1 VREVVLKVPGDFAE
15 WRSAARG
22 LLAGG
27 IAPDDVSWRGS
38 AEGASLFGDEAVV
51 APAGAVSLPREL
63 LEIAERVIC
72 HRDPE
77 TAARL
82 YRIIWRAARDRQLLA
97 RTTDSEID
105 WLRKADKAIRR
116 DVHKMHAF
124 VRFRRLGEEAGC
136 ESFAAWFEP
145 THRILRLTAPFFQR
159 RFYGMDWAIVT
170 PDARAIWQDET
181 LNYGPG
187 GTKDEVPDSD
197 LVEDQWRTYYG
208 AIFNPARVKIDAMR
222 AEMPKKYWKNL
233 PEAQDIGPLLAGAEA
248 RVERMREA
256 AVSMANPLT
265 DKWRTRVPE
274 DLLLDDDVKTLAD
287 VARAVDRCTRCP
299 LYCNATQGVVGEG
312 AERAQIMLVGEQP
325 GDQEDL
331 QGRPFVGPAGQ
342 VLNEALEEAGLD
354 RTRLFLTNAVKHF
367 KFEPRGKRR
376 LHQNPTTGEIDICRW
391 WLDKERALVQ
401 PHLIVTLGASA
412 LRGVTGKS
420 ASITS
425 MRGAVHE
432 LEGDTKLIATIHP
445 SFLLRLPDRERAAKE
460 RALFVADLALARKL
474 AA

>member
-1 VREVVLKVPGDFAE
+1 MLQTPGDFAE
-15 WRSAARG
+15 WRSAAGG
-22 LLAGG
+22 LLAAG
-27 IAPDDVSWRGS
+27 IAPENVSWRGGD
-38 AEGASLFGDEAVV
+38 EGASLFGDAGLAE
-51 APAGAVSLPREL
+51 PAGAVTLPREL

-77 TAARL
+77 VPARL
-82 YRIIWRAARDRQLLA
+82 YRIIWRALHDRQLLA
-97 RTTDSEID
+97 RTTDAEVD

-124 VRFRRLGEEAGC
+124 VRFRRLGEEAGR

-145 THRILRLTAPFFQR
+145 AHRILRLTAPFFQR
-159 RFYGMDWAIVT
+159 RFTGMDWAIVT
-170 PDARAIWQDET
+170 PDARAIWQGET
-181 LNYGPG
+181 LTYGPG

-197 LVEDQWRTYYG
+197 VVEDQWRTYYG
-208 AIFNPARVKIDAMR
+208 AIFNPARVKVDAMR

-233 PEAQDIGPLLAGAEA
+233 PEAQDIAPLLAGAEA

-256 AVSMANPLT
+256 AVSLANPLT
-265 DKWRTRVPE
+265 DKWRTRVLDE
-274 DLLLDDDVKTLAD
+274 LALDDDVKTLD
-287 VARAVDRCTRCP
+287 ELARAVDRCKRCP
-299 LYCNATQGVVGEG
+299 LYCNATQGVAGEG
-312 AERAQIMLVGEQP
+312 PKAARIMLVGEQP

-354 RTRLFLTNAVKHF
+354 RKRLFLTNAVKHF

-391 WLDKERALVQ
+391 WLDKERAFVQ
-401 PHLIVTLGASA
+401 PELIVTLGASA

-420 ASITS
+420 ASIKS
-425 MRGAVHE
+425 MRGAPHE
-432 LEGDTKLIATIHP
+432 LEGGSKLIATIHP
-445 SFLLRLPDRERAAKE
+445 SFLLRMPDRERAAKE
-460 RALFVADLALARKL
+460 REMFVADLIRARKL